1 MISRKKIINDT
12 QLISVLNFIFYCFL
26 EEYVVSGMT
35 GFLSILSSLPLQKL
49 TQNEN
54 EDQND
59 VREQITEDEDEGR
72 KPDEVSSALLSKERC
87 LELLVKEILLKK
99 KKRTNLEIYVLTIK
113 LIIFISFV
121 VTEVHDNGI
130 FRF

>member
-1 MISRKKIINDT
+1 M
-12 QLISVLNFIFYCFL
+12 
-26 EEYVVSGMT
+26 
-35 GFLSILSSLPLQKL
+35 SSLPLQKL

>member
-1 MISRKKIINDT
+1 MICDFTQKIINDT

-49 TQNEN
+49 AQNEN

-99 KKRTNLEIYVLTIK
+99 KKEQILRIMFLL
-113 LIIFISFV
+113 LS
-121 VTEVHDNGI
+121 
-130 FRF
+130 